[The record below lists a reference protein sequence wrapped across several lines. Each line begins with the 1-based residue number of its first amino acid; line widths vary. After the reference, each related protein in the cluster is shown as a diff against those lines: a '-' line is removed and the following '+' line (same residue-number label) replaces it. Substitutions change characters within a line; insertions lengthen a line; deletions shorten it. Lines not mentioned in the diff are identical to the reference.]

1 MLNSISHAFCIILQH
16 FTSCTSKRSE
26 ATKYSTQTPEGW
38 WDLIRYNA
46 NQRTICEVK
55 EGNKPLGLSVC
66 ILDFRKELHPTVQSS
81 KSRVCSKTFYG
92 ASKTFVLFYP
102 SKGWCEKAS
111 EFKKNRDSPSLHP
124 CPLARLTPLRWT
136 VDESHLLPWFCH
148 RPGGRGPLCGPK
160 APFYFI
166 QLSSACSQWHN
177 ARTRQFF
184 SPYEHASSNLH
195 KAWYVLMLY
204 PCLKHIALHLLLH
217 SQVAASQRPTWK
229 GHFAST
235 TCHGHPS
242 RAPKQTRCIPWPYS
256 YHWPCPF
263 SQ

>member
-1 MLNSISHAFCIILQH
+1 MRSHKHDTTQINAQTARSRRGTNHWGSLFVFWISVKNCTPLFNLQSPESVVRPSTEPQKLSYSSTHLKGGAKRHLNS
-16 FTSCTSKRSE
+16 
-26 ATKYSTQTPEGW
+26 
-38 WDLIRYNA
+38 
-46 NQRTICEVK
+46 
-55 EGNKPLGLSVC
+55 
-66 ILDFRKELHPTVQSS
+66 
-81 KSRVCSKTFYG
+81 
-92 ASKTFVLFYP
+92 
-102 SKGWCEKAS
+102 
-111 EFKKNRDSPSLHP
+111 KKNRDSPSLHP

-184 SPYEHASSNLH
+184 SPSEHASSNLH